1 MNSPSGLERL
11 QEGLSR
17 PRLPALD
24 GLRAIAAF
32 LVVFSHLGFH
42 GSGASLGVLVFF
54 VLSGFLITRLLIAEE
69 EEHGQI
75 SLTAFYARRSLR
87 IFPAFYVYWFL
98 LVIPLWLFHKRLL
111 IPQAWC
117 AFFYVNNYYQG
128 LFGDPQTGLSHTWS
142 LAVEEQFYLIWPFL
156 FLAFKQNQRRL
167 RFLMVAIPGLWI
179 YREIMVFAV
188 HVNQGYVYEAFD
200 MRADH
205 LLMGCLLAVALAEG
219 AFQKLWRFLCGFS
232 GMAFVTVAL
241 LVAEQ
246 ALAHASIP
254 RYRDWG
260 GFILEPLLVASLLP
274 QLIAFRYGPITR
286 VLELNWMRYLGRISY
301 SIYLYQQLVI
311 YPVEKMFRGRP
322 IVIVVASV
330 SAVILCATASYFLV
344 ERPFLKLKDRFRR
357 SKVEGTTAVLEGG
370 KGGSAS

>member
-1 MNSPSGLERL
+1 MNSPDSLEQL

-42 GSGASLGVLVFF
+42 GGGASLGVLVFF

-75 SLTAFYARRSLR
+75 SLRAFYARRSLR
-87 IFPAFYVYWFL
+87 IFPAFYAYWFL
-98 LVIPLWLFHKRLL
+98 LVISLWLFHKRLL
-111 IPQAWC
+111 LPQALC
-117 AFFYVNNYYQG
+117 SFFYVNNYYQG

-156 FLAFKQNQRRL
+156 FLAFKQNRRRL
-167 RFLMVAIPGLWI
+167 RFLMVVIPCLWI
-179 YREIMVFAV
+179 YREIMVFV
-188 HVNQGYVYEAFD
+188 FHVNQGYVYEAFD

-205 LLMGCLLAVALAEG
+205 LLIGCWLAVALALG
-219 AFQKLWRFLCGFS
+219 AFQKLWRFLCSFS
-232 GMAFVTVAL
+232 GMPFVTVVL
-241 LVAEQ
+241 LAAEQ
-246 ALAHASIP
+246 VIAHSNIP

-260 GFILEPLLVASLLP
+260 AFLIEPLLVAALLP
-274 QLIAFRYGPITR
+274 QLIAFRSGPITR
-286 VLELNWMRYLGRISY
+286 LLEMKGIRYLGRISY

-322 IVIVVASV
+322 VVTVVVSV
-330 SAVILCATASYFLV
+330 GAVIACATASYFLV

-357 SKVEGTTAVLEGG
+357 SRVEGTTAVLEGRT
-370 KGGSAS
+370 ADTRV

>member
-1 MNSPSGLERL
+1 MNSQDGIEQLR
-11 QEGLSR
+11 EGLSR

-32 LVVFSHLGFH
+32 FVVFSHLGFH
-42 GSGASLGVLVFF
+42 GSGASLGVLIFF

-69 EEHGQI
+69 KEHGQI
-75 SLTAFYARRSLR
+75 SLGAFYARRSLR
-87 IFPAFYVYWFL
+87 IFPAFYAYWLL
-98 LVIPLWLFHKRLL
+98 LVILLWLFQKRLL
-111 IPQAWC
+111 LPQALC
-117 AFFYVNNYYQG
+117 SFFYVNNYYQG

-156 FLAFKQNQRRL
+156 FLALQQKRRRL
-167 RFLMVAIPGLWI
+167 RFLVAAIPCLWI
-179 YREIMVFAV
+179 YRELMVFAL

-219 AFQKLWRFLCGFS
+219 AFQKLWRFLCVFS
-232 GMAFVTVAL
+232 WMPFVTVAF

-246 ALAHASIP
+246 SLAHAGIS
-254 RYRDWG
+254 RYRDSV

-274 QLIAFRYGPITR
+274 QLIAFRHGPITR
-286 VLELNWMRYLGRISY
+286 VLEMKWMRYLGRISY

-322 IVIVVASV
+322 LLTVVASV
-330 SAVILCATASYFLV
+330 GTVMVCGTASYFLI

-357 SKVEGTTAVLEGG
+357 SKVEGTTAMLESG
-370 KGGSAS
+370 KTDGGS